1 MSSPYSKHLE
11 ISFDIYRLPLSTAP
25 AKTDLTK
32 QSKKTTAKS
41 LAEIMREAGLTQD
54 KPGCNC
60 GDPRCSNGAL
70 KTNNIFVEKREGDD
84 SVFLNEDDLA
94 PTISSEKAM
103 EKQESDP
110 GLAISRAATALIQQ
124 ASLTDFDPFKLP

>member
-1 MSSPYSKHLE
+1 
-11 ISFDIYRLPLSTAP
+11 
-25 AKTDLTK
+25 
-32 QSKKTTAKS
+32 
-41 LAEIMREAGLTQD
+41 MREAGLTPD

-94 PTISSEKAM
+94 PTISSEKAV

-110 GLAISRAATALIQQ
+110 GLAVSRAATALIQQ